1 MMMRLAKLL
10 PDSIA
15 GRAVAVLL
23 IGLSISHLASIATYH
38 VDSPA
43 MERAHA
49 DGIADRLVAA
59 RSVLAATNE
68 DARAQMATLLSTDD
82 LKLSLTTDAR
92 AAAVADPAATARL
105 KDRLDGRLPAPD
117 VDKAFAERRE
127 DHEGVLVTRMS
138 VPLTAGQWVLG
149 DYLEPPVVE
158 TSSQSLLLSTGVM
171 ATAVL
176 ILSAMMI
183 RLALAPLRTL
193 GRAAERLGV
202 DVTAPP
208 MAEDGPREIRQAAHA
223 FNGMQ
228 ARIKSLI
235 DERTQMLAALS
246 HDLRTSLT
254 VMHLRTE
261 FIEDDDLRD
270 KLQANISDMEKIV
283 VSTLALLRDEQG
295 GAERKQ
301 IDLAELV
308 RSLCADLAD
317 AGQKVSYSGLDAAVL
332 TCRPTVLKRGFT
344 NLIDNALKYGNEARV
359 SLERQGEWLLFRVA
373 DSGPGIPDAEMMKV
387 FTPFY
392 RIEPSRN
399 QDTGGFGLGLAI
411 VRSAARLHGGDVAL
425 ENLNGGGLRVTLS
438 LAAPLADDNSG
449 PKAP

>member
-1 MMMRLAKLL
+1 MMMRLAKFL

-15 GRAVAVLL
+15 GRALAVLL

-38 VDSPA
+38 FDSPA
-43 MERAHA
+43 MERTHA

-68 DARAQMATLLSTDD
+68 DARAQMATLLSTDGFA
-82 LKLSLTTDAR
+82 LSLTTDVR
-92 AAAVADPAATARL
+92 AAVVADPATTARL
-105 KDRLDGRLPAPD
+105 KDRLDGRLPPPD

-127 DHEGVLVTRMS
+127 DHNGVQITRMA

-149 DYLEPPVVE
+149 DYLEPPAVE
-158 TSSQSLLLSTGVM
+158 TSSHSLLLSTGVM

-183 RLALAPLRTL
+183 RAALAPLRTL

-295 GAERKQ
+295 GAEGKLTN
-301 IDLAELV
+301 LAELV

-317 AGQKVSYSGLDAAVL
+317 AGQKVSYTGLDHALL
-332 TCRPTVLKRGFT
+332 TCRPTVLKRAFT
-344 NLIDNALKYGNEARV
+344 NLIDNALKYGDEARV

-373 DSGPGIPDAEMMKV
+373 DSGPGIPDAEMVKV

-425 ENLNGGGLRVTLS
+425 ENPRGGGLRVTIS
-438 LAAPLADDNSG
+438 LAAPLADDNSE
-449 PKAP
+449 PKAT